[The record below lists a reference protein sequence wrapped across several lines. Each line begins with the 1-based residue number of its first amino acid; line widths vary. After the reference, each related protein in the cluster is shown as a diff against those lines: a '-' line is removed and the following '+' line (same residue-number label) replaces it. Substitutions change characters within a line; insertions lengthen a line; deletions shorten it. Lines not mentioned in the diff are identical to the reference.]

1 MKNLWILTEE
11 RPKPEVIA
19 TIVEKFATDRRLT
32 SSSTDSVQ
40 ILPIIRDGRFTF
52 IYQVN
57 GICCED
63 VKEIFIKSVSGKSSF
78 VDFLVFHQDELPCF
92 SDKPIYAIEETKTDD
107 KESRNTGVY
116 QRCSKFVFINFYYP
130 HVKKIMLYNLKVEQ
144 AYEPTETYIFG
155 TRMLM
160 TFNVEILGKQLDR
173 NIFKPFETLEEL
185 IELKNRM
192 QRPPSKK
199 NVPILI
205 RKEVDQITIS
215 GRLIKSGQ
223 LAHDPNIGALTMISQ
238 CIRDLGWEKD
248 LIITKHGLAQENVG
262 KNNKFLRIA
271 NQINISLQGLTVPH
285 SELPK
290 AYWKY
295 TTETEKLGTI
305 FIHLVVEALT
315 NANAIFENHAGCE
328 KGYFQTHRGEYLPL
342 EKYQDK
348 DLYKSGDTSKRV
360 SIPDLI
366 LFDRDRNEI
375 INIEG
380 KTFQNRR
387 RGIEQL
393 GNYDFIENA
402 YIQKY
407 YNPRRIIRTVVT
419 YGSCKTEI
427 TEPEIGF
434 MLNKDGIPVL
444 GKDAPQ
450 IFIDAVNNLLNGS

>member
-11 RPKPEVIA
+11 RPKPEVIT
-19 TIVEKFATDRRLT
+19 TIIEKFATDRRLT
-32 SSSTDSVQ
+32 SSSADLVQ
-40 ILPIIRDGRFTF
+40 ILPIIRNGQFTF
-52 IYQVN
+52 TYQVD

-78 VDFLVFHQDELPCF
+78 VDFLVFHQDELPSL
-92 SDKPIYAIEETKTDD
+92 SDTPIYAIEETKTDD

-144 AYEPTETYIFG
+144 ADKPTDTYIFG

-160 TFNVEILGKQLDR
+160 ALGIEILGKQLDT
-173 NIFKPFETLEEL
+173 NIFKPFDTLEEL
-185 IELKNRM
+185 IAFKNEMR
-192 QRPPSKK
+192 RPPKR
-199 NVPILI
+199 NIPI
-205 RKEVDQITIS
+205 QIQREDDRITVS
-215 GRLIKSGQ
+215 GRLIKSGA
-223 LAHDPNIGALTMISQ
+223 LAHDPNIGALTIISQ
-238 CIRDLGWEKD
+238 CIRNFGWEKD
-248 LIITKHGLAQENVG
+248 LIIIEHGLAQANVG
-262 KNNKFLRIA
+262 RDNKFIQIA
-271 NQINISLQGLTVPH
+271 NQLNIGLQDLIVPH
-285 SELPK
+285 SELPEV
-290 AYWKY
+290 YWNY

-305 FIHLVVEALT
+305 FIHLIAEAFT
-315 NANAIFENHAGCE
+315 NTQAIFENHAGCE
-328 KGYFQTHRGEYLPL
+328 KGYFQTPNGKYLAL
-342 EKYQDK
+342 EKYQG
-348 DLYKSGDTSKRV
+348 GDRSQPV

-375 INIEG
+375 VNIEG

-387 RGIEQL
+387 IGIEQL